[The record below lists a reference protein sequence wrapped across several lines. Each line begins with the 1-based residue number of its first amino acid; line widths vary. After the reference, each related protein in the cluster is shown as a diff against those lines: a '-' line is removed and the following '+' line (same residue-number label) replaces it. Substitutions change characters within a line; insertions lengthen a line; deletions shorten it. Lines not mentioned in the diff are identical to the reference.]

1 MRHYEVIY
9 IVNPNL
15 GDEDYKEVIKKFND
29 LVEKGGGTVVKV
41 KEWGKQRLAYD
52 IRKFDK
58 GTYVLLEYCAR
69 PGGSV
74 ELEREFKLEDRIL
87 KFQTVKLA
95 DEVDPE
101 ELISKDEVAKKE
113 VPVQESETQAEA
125 PAAQEAMPKT
135 TEEVRNGVS

>member
-1 MRHYEVIY
+1 MKHYEVIY

-52 IRKFDK
+52 IKKFDK
-58 GTYVLLEYCAR
+58 GAYVHLEYCAK
-69 PGGSV
+69 PGGSA
-74 ELEREFKLEDRIL
+74 EFEREFKLDDRIL

-101 ELISKDEVAKKE
+101 ELIGKKEDAKKE
-113 VPVQESETQAEA
+113 APAEESEAQSET
-125 PAAQEAMPKT
+125 PTAQETGTTK
-135 TEEVRNGVS
+135 TEEVRNGV